1 MSEEQEVTAEEQQP
15 PRCDRDS
22 KQLVVQ
28 KVQEQYPDAILDVS
42 DAQGELTITVR
53 KEDIYELMA
62 FLKNDSELTYNFLA
76 DVTAVDYSLMEDVL
90 MKYDYARFTVVY
102 HLLSTEKKE
111 RLRVKVP
118 VHKKELSIP
127 SMTSIWKVA
136 NWLER
141 ETYDMFGITFEEH
154 PDLRRILMPDD
165 YEGHPLRKDYP
176 LRGRGERETFNFE
189 EQNV

>member
-1 MSEEQEVTAEEQQP
+1 MSEEQEGTAEAEQ
-15 PRCDRDS
+15 
-22 KQLVVQ
+22 QLVVQ
-28 KVQEQYPDAILDVS
+28 KVQAQYPDAILDIS
-42 DAQGELTITVR
+42 DARGELTITVR
-53 KEDIYELMA
+53 KDVIYELMT
-62 FLKNDSELTYNFLA
+62 FLKNDSALAYNFLA
-76 DVTAVDYSLMEDVL
+76 DVTAVDYSVMEDVL
-90 MKYDYARFTVVY
+90 MKYDYSRFMVIY
-102 HLLSTEKKE
+102 HLLSTETKE

-118 VHKKELSIP
+118 VHEKELSIP

-141 ETYDMFGITFEEH
+141 ETYDMFGIDFEDH

-165 YEGHPLRKDYP
+165 YEGYPLRKDYP

>member
-1 MSEEQEVTAEEQQP
+1 MSEEQEVTAEAQQP
-15 PRCDRDS
+15 V
-22 KQLVVQ
+22 VVQ
-28 KVQEQYPDAILDVS
+28 KVQEKYPDAILDVS
-42 DAQGELTITVR
+42 DARGELTITTR
-53 KEDIYELMA
+53 KEGIHELMT
-62 FLKNDSELTYNFLA
+62 FLKDDSELAYNFLA

-90 MKYDYARFTVVY
+90 VKYDYARFTVVY
-102 HLLSTEKKE
+102 HLLSTERQE
-111 RLRVKVP
+111 RLRIKVP
-118 VHKKELSIP
+118 LHEKELSIP
-127 SMTSIWKVA
+127 SMTAVWKVA

-141 ETYDMFGITFEEH
+141 ETYDMFGIIFENH

>member
-1 MSEEQEVTAEEQQP
+1 MSEEHEETTEAQQP
-15 PRCDRDS
+15 
-22 KQLVVQ
+22 LVIQ
-28 KVQEQYPDAILDVS
+28 KVQEQYPDAILDIS
-42 DAQGELTITVR
+42 DARGELTIIVR
-53 KEDIYELMA
+53 KEGIYELME

-90 MKYDYARFTVVY
+90 MKYDYARFVVVY

-118 VHKKELSIP
+118 VHEKELSIP

-141 ETYDMFGITFEEH
+141 EAYDMFGITFENH

>member
-1 MSEEQEVTAEEQQP
+1 MSEEHEVTTQAQQP
-15 PRCDRDS
+15 
-22 KQLVVQ
+22 LVIQ

-42 DAQGELTITVR
+42 DARGELTITVR
-53 KEDIYELMA
+53 KDAIYELMA
-62 FLKNDSELTYNFLA
+62 FLKSDSDLAYNFLA

-90 MKYDYARFTVVY
+90 MKYDYARFVVVY

-118 VHKKELSIP
+118 VHENELSIP
-127 SMTSIWKVA
+127 SVTSIWKVA

-141 ETYDMFGITFEEH
+141 EAYDMFGINFENH

-165 YEGHPLRKDYP
+165 YEGYPLRKDYP

>member
-1 MSEEQEVTAEEQQP
+1 MSEEQEVTTEAEQP
-15 PRCDRDS
+15 
-22 KQLVVQ
+22 LAVQ
-28 KVQEQYPDAILDVS
+28 KVQEQYPDAILNVS
-42 DAQGELTITVR
+42 DARGELTITVR
-53 KEDIYELMA
+53 KEGIYDLMT
-62 FLKNDSELTYNFLA
+62 FLKNDSELAYNFLA

-90 MKYDYARFTVVY
+90 MKHDYARFTVVY
-102 HLLSTEKKE
+102 HLLATEKKE

-118 VHKKELSIP
+118 VHEKELSIP

>member
-1 MSEEQEVTAEEQQP
+1 MSEEQEVTAEAQQP
-15 PRCDRDS
+15 
-22 KQLVVQ
+22 LAVQ

-42 DAQGELTITVR
+42 DARGELTITVR
-53 KEDIYELMA
+53 KEGIYELMA
-62 FLKNDSELTYNFLA
+62 FLKSDSELAYNFLA

-90 MKYDYARFTVVY
+90 MKHDYARFTVVY
-102 HLLSTEKKE
+102 HLLSTDRKE

-118 VHKKELSIP
+118 VHEKELSIP

-141 ETYDMFGITFEEH
+141 ETYDMFGITFEDH

-165 YEGHPLRKDYP
+165 YEGYPLRKDYP

>member
-1 MSEEQEVTAEEQQP
+1 MSEEQEATAEAQQP
-15 PRCDRDS
+15 V
-22 KQLVVQ
+22 VVQ
-28 KVQEQYPDAILDVS
+28 KVQEKYPDAILDVS
-42 DAQGELTITVR
+42 DALGELAITVR
-53 KEDIYELMA
+53 KEGIHELMV
-62 FLKNDSELTYNFLA
+62 FLKNDSELSYNFLA

-90 MKYDYARFTVVY
+90 MKYDYARFAVVY

-118 VHKKELSIP
+118 LHEKELSIP
-127 SMTSIWKVA
+127 SVTSIWKVA

-141 ETYDMFGITFEEH
+141 ETYDMFGIIFEDH

-165 YEGHPLRKDYP
+165 YEGYPLRKDYP

>member
-1 MSEEQEVTAEEQQP
+1 MSEEHEATTEAQQP
-15 PRCDRDS
+15 
-22 KQLVVQ
+22 LVIQ
-28 KVQEQYPDAILDVS
+28 KVQEQYADAILDVS

-53 KEDIYELMA
+53 KDVIYELMV
-62 FLKNDSELTYNFLA
+62 FLKNDSGLAYNFLA

-90 MKYDYARFTVVY
+90 MKYDYARFMVVY

-118 VHKKELSIP
+118 VHEKELSIP

-141 ETYDMFGITFEEH
+141 ETYDMFGITFENH

-165 YEGHPLRKDYP
+165 YEGHPLCKDYP

>member
-1 MSEEQEVTAEEQQP
+1 MSEEQQSP
-15 PRCDRDS
+15 
-22 KQLVVQ
+22 VVQ

-42 DAQGELTITVR
+42 DARGELTITVR
-53 KEDIYELMA
+53 KDIIYELMA

-76 DVTAVDYSLMEDVL
+76 DVTAVDYSLLEDVL
-90 MKYDYARFTVVY
+90 MEYDYARFMVVY
-102 HLLSTEKKE
+102 HLLSTERKA

-118 VHKKELSIP
+118 VHEKELSIP
-127 SMTSIWKVA
+127 SMASIWKVA

-141 ETYDMFGITFEEH
+141 ETYDMFGITFENH

>member
-1 MSEEQEVTAEEQQP
+1 MSEEHKETTEAQQP
-15 PRCDRDS
+15 
-22 KQLVVQ
+22 LVIQ
-28 KVQEQYPDAILDVS
+28 KVQEQYPDAILEIS
-42 DAQGELTITVR
+42 DARGELTITVR
-53 KEDIYELMA
+53 KDGIYELME

-76 DVTAVDYSLMEDVL
+76 DVTAVDYSLMEDAL
-90 MKYDYARFTVVY
+90 MKYDYARFVVVY

-118 VHKKELSIP
+118 VHEKELSIP

-141 ETYDMFGITFEEH
+141 EAYDMFGITFENH